1 MSLIFITLKLMGHMK
16 KLFLFLFIICLSF
29 SCAKKVSEENK
40 AVKEETKPAAVVA
53 GGDSDEHGCKASAGY
68 TWSLLKKECIRIFEN
83 STKLS
88 HAEDGKTY
96 TTAAYVI
103 FEGDKAELFLDTQK
117 ESIILE
123 RKSEGDSWVKDDL
136 QLIPWKGY
144 VLKKGGKIIYTGQ

>member
-1 MSLIFITLKLMGHMK
+1 MK
-16 KLFLFLFIICLSF
+16 KIFLFSIIIGLSF
-29 SCAKKVSEENK
+29 SCAKKVSEEKKPTQETTK
-40 AVKEETKPAAVVA
+40 AVKEQTDSAAVIV
-53 GGDSDEHGCKASAGY
+53 GGDSDPHGCKASAGY
-68 TWSLLKKECIRIFEN
+68 TWSILKKECIRIFEN

-96 TTAAYVI
+96 TTVAYVI
-103 FEGDKAELFLDTQK
+103 FDGDKAELFLDTQK

-144 VLKKGGKIIYTGQ
+144 VLKKGEKILYTGE